1 MLHSTLN
8 FEMAAMKRKFVVLP
22 VEDLDGEIKVSRPK
36 PLFDTYKKS
45 IKIVEETKGD
55 TCSRTT
61 NDDGHKRDENN
72 GRAENTTIHRQSQNE
87 QRIVHETSVPNQ
99 DFLSKESNLNSP
111 LNNHPAGATT
121 SCASIKPTVG
131 KTFKETFAFLEDT
144 SHFKETVA
152 KIKEKEYVS
161 IYHLTK

>member
-1 MLHSTLN
+1 
-8 FEMAAMKRKFVVLP
+8 MAAIKRKFVVP
-22 VEDLDGEIKVSRPK
+22 RVEDLDGEIKVSRPK

-45 IKIVEETKGD
+45 SKIVEETKGG

-61 NDDGHKRDENN
+61 NDNDHNRDENN
-72 GRAENTTIHRQSQNE
+72 GRVENTIHKQSQND

-99 DFLSKESNLNSP
+99 DFLIKGSILNSSQ
-111 LNNHPAGATT
+111 NNLQAAVTT
-121 SCASIKPTVG
+121 SCASIKPRVG